1 MNQYEIDCLSNAEKF
16 AAVRGSKPAS
26 RTRQE
31 FDTLEDAQAYA
42 SGFGDRRTMIYAIT
56 EMGNNAHICNA

>member
-1 MNQYEIDCLSNAEKF
+1 MNNYEEICLKDAVKF
-16 AAVRGSKPAS
+16 AAVRGKLVN

-31 FDTLEDAQAYA
+31 FDTLQDAQAYA
-42 SGFGDRRTMIYAIT
+42 SCFGDRRTMIYAIT